1 MIKHVITQ
9 LLVYLSSANKS
20 KLVHYRGTFGFV
32 QSAFVSCQTKEFLMR
47 KKLQP
52 GFCPRLPPSQKKEE
66 EKSLTSR
73 KPSLTQTI
81 KLYKT
86 PTDQYQ

>member
-1 MIKHVITQ
+1 MNNAVNSLDLHSKTFNNTVTG
-9 LLVYLSSANKS
+9 LCSANKS

-52 GFCPRLPPSQKKEE
+52 GFCPRLPPSQKK
-66 EKSLTSR
+66 KSDR
-73 KPSLTQTI
+73 KGNQV
-81 KLYKT
+81 
-86 PTDQYQ
+86 